1 MSLIR
6 CSPPWCVLVGSALWI
21 CSLSSQAEN
30 LTQALDLAVTADLKM
45 SASQRQ
51 VDAAAS
57 TAQAARALALP
68 QVSVEALYTRLSDQ
82 PAMNLD
88 LSKFGLPATVLPLA
102 DQEFGAYRVGA
113 TLPIYTGGRIS
124 HSIDAADQGLAAA
137 RQDALRLTQDVRL
150 NAAQTYANVLRA
162 SRLLTVAQTNV
173 QTLETHERDVTNIY
187 DQGLVALND
196 VLGVRVALANA
207 QQNLVRVENTLDVV
221 RAAYN
226 QQMGRDLDSVVAL
239 DEVDAIDSVEPLAK
253 ATDRALEQ
261 RTELKAL
268 EHQALAWQSQADAA
282 RGAEL
287 PQVALSVG
295 YNHLDNS
302 YLAREGVW
310 SAMLGLQWSLF
321 DGGLARH
328 QAAALEAK
336 SAAAQDMRRDARTLI
351 ALQVRN
357 AWLAVRESK
366 SRIPTAQ
373 AAVALADEN
382 LRVARDRYQ
391 SGVGTNTDVIDAQTM
406 RMLSQSNYFGAIYDN
421 VVAVM
426 RLRRSIGE
434 L

>member
-1 MSLIR
+1 MSIIR
-6 CSPPWCVLVGSALWI
+6 CPLPWRVLVGSVLGV
-21 CSLSSQAEN
+21 CSLLGHAEN

-88 LSKFGLPATVLPLA
+88 LSKFGLPATVLPLS
-102 DQEFGAYRVGA
+102 DSEFGAYRLGA
-113 TLPIYTGGRIS
+113 TLPLYTGGRIN
-124 HSIDAADQGLAAA
+124 HAINAADQGLAAA
-137 RQDALRLTQDVRL
+137 KQETSRLAQDVRL
-150 NAAQTYANVLRA
+150 NAAQAYANVLRA
-162 SRLLTVAQTNV
+162 SHLLTVAESNV
-173 QTLETHERDVTNIY
+173 GTLEAHERDVTNIH

-196 VLGVRVALANA
+196 VLAVRVALANA
-207 QQNLVRVENTLDVV
+207 RQDRIRVENALDVA

-226 QQMGRDLDSVVAL
+226 QQLGRELDQLVVL
-239 DEVDAIDSVEPLAK
+239 DEVDVIDHVDALA
-253 ATDRALEQ
+253 ADTERALEQ

-268 EHQALAWQSQADAA
+268 EHQAQALRSQADAA
-282 RGAEL
+282 RGAER

-302 YLAREGVW
+302 HLAREGVW
-310 SAMLGLQWSLF
+310 SAMLGMQWRLF
-321 DGGLARH
+321 DGGLAAH
-328 QAAALEAK
+328 QAAALDAK
-336 SAAAQDMRRDARTLI
+336 AAAADDLRREARTLI

-357 AWLAVRESK
+357 AWLAVRESQN
-366 SRIPTAQ
+366 RILTAQ
-373 AAVALADEN
+373 TAVALAHEN

-406 RMLSQSNYFGAIYDN
+406 RMLSQSNHFGAIYDH

>member
-6 CSPPWCVLVGSALWI
+6 CPLPWRVLVGSVLGV
-21 CSLSSQAEN
+21 CSLLGHAEN

-51 VDAAAS
+51 VDAASS

-82 PAMNLD
+82 PAMTLD

-207 QQNLVRVENTLDVV
+207 RQNLVRVENTLDVV

-226 QQMGRDLDSVVAL
+226 QQMGRDLDRVVAL

-268 EHQALAWQSQADAA
+268 EHQALALQSQADAA

-302 YLAREGVW
+302 HLAREGVW

>member
-1 MSLIR
+1 MSILLHPRVWRVAAFTTLLI
-6 CSPPWCVLVGSALWI
+6 CGLPSY
-21 CSLSSQAEN
+21 AEN
-30 LTQALDLAVTADLKM
+30 LTQALDLAVTADLKL

-68 QVSVEALYTRLSDQ
+68 RVSAEALYTRLSDQ

-102 DQEFGAYRVGA
+102 DQEFGAYRIGA
-113 TLPIYTGGRIS
+113 TLPLYTGGRIS

-137 RQDALRLTQDVRL
+137 RQDAARLAQDVRL
-150 NAAQTYANVLRA
+150 NAAQAYANVLRA
-162 SRLLTVAQTNV
+162 LRLLTVAESNV
-173 QTLETHERDVTNIY
+173 QTLQNHERDVTNIH

-207 QQNLVRVENTLDVV
+207 QQDRVRVENALELA

-226 QQMGRDLDSVVAL
+226 QQLGRDLDHVVEL
-239 DEVDAIDSVEPLAK
+239 DEVGAIDSAESLA
-253 ATDRALEQ
+253 AVTDRALEQ

-268 EHQALAWQSQADAA
+268 EHQAMALQSQADAA
-282 RGAEL
+282 RGAAR

-321 DGGLARH
+321 DGGLARY
-328 QAAALEAK
+328 QAAALDAK
-336 SAAAQDMRRDARTLI
+336 SAAATDMRSDARTLI

-357 AWLAVRESK
+357 AWLAVRESR

-373 AAVALADEN
+373 VAVALADEN

-391 SGVGTNTDVIDAQTM
+391 SGVGTNTEVIDAQTM
-406 RMLSQSNYFGAIYDN
+406 RMLSQSNHFGAIYDY

-426 RLRRSIGE
+426 RLRRSAGE